1 MSPRLVEMVEGKYH
15 LPHKGKFK
23 KCFGTLFQKEPKK
36 EFLMKNNIE
45 LTTNLLRL
53 HYADSS
59 ELDNKGPAKFI
70 QSIKEFDF
78 KEGDYISLLE
88 MSYGPNIHVEII
100 AGYDMFTYNE
110 DGTVCNNPE
119 TDTKRFYVEVMV
131 LGDNNGP
138 SDECIETIW
147 LDEEYPDGMTLE
159 DACDIWDRAYE
170 TAKDF
175 IKEEVNKLPGVWVVQ
190 LETSEENRDDEYF
203 TLFSSYEKAKEF
215 FDEKVADEQTPGNS
229 FVGDIWEN
237 YENGSLEESDY
248 EVVNTEDSF
257 SVTETCYGTF
267 VSWTLYK
274 KEIF

>member
-1 MSPRLVEMVEGKYH
+1 
-15 LPHKGKFK
+15 
-23 KCFGTLFQKEPKK
+23 
-36 EFLMKNNIE
+36 MKNNIE
-45 LTTNLLRL
+45 LASNLFRVN
-53 HYADSS
+53 YPDYS
-59 ELDNKGPAKFI
+59 ELGNVGPAKFI
-70 QSIKEFDF
+70 QNIKEFDF
-78 KEGDYISLLE
+78 KDGDYLSLLE

-119 TDTKRFYVEVMV
+119 TDTKQFYVEVMV

-138 SDECIETIW
+138 SDECVETTW

-159 DACDIWDRAYE
+159 DAYDIWDRAYE

-215 FDEKVADEQTPGNS
+215 FDEKVADEQAPGNS
-229 FVGDIWEN
+229 FVGDIWKD
-237 YENGSLEESDY
+237 YENGVLDKEDY
-248 EVVNTEDSF
+248 EVVNTENTF
-257 SVTETCYGTF
+257 SVRETVEGTF
-267 VSWTLYK
+267 VSWSLYK

>member
-1 MSPRLVEMVEGKYH
+1 
-15 LPHKGKFK
+15 
-23 KCFGTLFQKEPKK
+23 
-36 EFLMKNNIE
+36 MKNNNFE

-53 HYADSS
+53 HYADPS
-59 ELDNKGPAKFI
+59 ELDNKGPVKFI
-70 QSIKEFDF
+70 QGIKEFDF
-78 KEGDYISLLE
+78 KDGDYLSLLE

-100 AGYDMFTYNE
+100 VGYDIFTYNE
-110 DGTVCNNPE
+110 DGTICNNPE

-159 DACDIWDRAYE
+159 DACDVWDRAYE

-203 TLFSSYEKAKEF
+203 ALFSSYEKAKEF
-215 FDEKVADEQTPGNS
+215 FDEKVADEQAFGTS
-229 FVGDIWEN
+229 WVGDIWED
-237 YENGSLEESDY
+237 YENGTLDKEKY
-248 EVVNTEDSF
+248 EVLITEDAF
-257 SVTETCYGTF
+257 SVRETVEGTF
-267 VSWTLYK
+267 ISWALYK